1 MDGDRSSAAPLVVFT
16 SRPNSHPF
24 QERHIY
30 CQDPVK
36 IGRSVA
42 RAHPL
47 PTNAI
52 FDCKVLSRNHALLWF
67 EDDKFYLQDTKS
79 SNGTF
84 VNNQRLSKGSE
95 ESDPHQI
102 YSGDIIQFGVDVM
115 ENSKRVTHGCIMASI
130 TLYLADG
137 TEARPR
143 FSGSTQT
150 SSLAMTAVHSQEMY
164 QLSQYLQ
171 EALHREQVLQEKMSH
186 LQNLLHTTNESCESG
201 WHALINEDRLLS
213 KLEVLQNQLSVFSK
227 AQTESGLQQQIVA
240 MEEERIEYENSSK
253 ESLRKVIEEKIAAI
267 QDLSDVERSLA
278 NAENECKHLKA
289 VHEEGQ
295 SQFSELTE
303 KYEKKVLEHLELSNQ
318 LQEAEQRRD
327 DDLVRYEDAR
337 SHLQAKLEESLAD
350 KDTLMA
356 KVSFLQQSHS
366 PIISKSDELRSSGE
380 EDKVRLNGDMSD
392 EEREEEPV
400 TLTPVALIESLTHQL
415 EESNSKVESFQ
426 NKLNEVNGQMQQR
439 EEDVAM
445 LNQSVEQ
452 AQLEIVSYVTK
463 VASLEDRLKT
473 LTSPSM
479 SSVEQTTER
488 LQEEIMRITA
498 SHEEAVNK
506 LKAEL
511 LASRMEPSGD
521 ASDRVQSLEDELQL
535 AQRNTEELNLNIQNM
550 QEELREERVVREQHQ
565 VDVCR
570 LKDELEETK
579 REVESQSSATA
590 EFKEKAK
597 VLEERLQEMVVL
609 HEQQAKQSEQDCS
622 QLREEVSN
630 NKKECESLREE
641 CASLRRRV
649 QSIEEELQSTKSQNA
664 ELAGEI
670 QQLQKSYAELKER
683 KESLETSESTMKDNL
698 TDVQKESNIL
708 KAQLEKEKAD
718 REELLSK
725 YDQSVEELKAT
736 REQVETT
743 QALHSDAQQRLDAVN
758 KQLLAVSEDYRQLS
772 EKSKS
777 GILCSTLPLMVLVLA
792 VALALYPL
800 FSRVTAS

>member
-550 QEELREERVVREQHQ
+550 Q
-565 VDVCR
+565 
-570 LKDELEETK
+570 DELEETK

-649 QSIEEELQSTKSQNA
+649 QSIEEELQRLQVDNSQLGSDVVSTKSQNA